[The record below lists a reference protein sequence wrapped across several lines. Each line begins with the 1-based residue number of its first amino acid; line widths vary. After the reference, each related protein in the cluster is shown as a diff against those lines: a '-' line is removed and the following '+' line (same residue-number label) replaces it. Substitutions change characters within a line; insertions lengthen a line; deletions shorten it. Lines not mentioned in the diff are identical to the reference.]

1 MNDILKDLLKPLLIK
16 IIKYIDKN
24 EYWYAYG
31 ITIAIIFFFMLV
43 GFLLS
48 WFINRKKIK
57 KEIDKIQIETKEK
70 KVLLIEKAQSLRK
83 KFVDNSKLLSL
94 SIRLNIDSIINQDI
108 DSLRNNRDELQTL
121 FFNDFINSFTDY
133 MEIYN
138 EIHPDKSLEFID
150 DEMIPY
156 LETIMIFKN
165 TINNENI
172 LQQLDADELV
182 IEPYSFNQ
190 IRRFIKNNIPFY
202 RFLKKHL
209 ISQKLKEITKQSSQ

>member
-1 MNDILKDLLKPLLIK
+1 MNDILKDLVKPLLIK
-16 IIKYIDKN
+16 IIEYIDKN

-31 ITIAIIFFFMLV
+31 ITIAILLLFILI
-43 GFLLS
+43 GFLFS
-48 WFINRKKIK
+48 WFINRQKIK

-108 DSLRNNRDELQTL
+108 NSLRNNRDELQTL

-138 EIHPDKSLEFID
+138 EIYPNKSLEFID
-150 DEMIPY
+150 DEMTPY
-156 LETIMIFKN
+156 LETIIMFKD
-165 TINNENI
+165 TVNNENI
-172 LQQLDADELV
+172 LQQLDTDELV
-182 IEPYSFNQ
+182 IESYSFNQ
-190 IRRFIKNNIPFY
+190 IIRFIKNNIPFY
-202 RFLKKHL
+202 RFFKKHL
-209 ISQKLKEITKQSSQ
+209 ISKKVKEITKQSIQ

>member
-1 MNDILKDLLKPLLIK
+1 MNDILKDLIKPLLAK
-16 IIKYIDKN
+16 IIEYIDKN

-31 ITIAIIFFFMLV
+31 ITIAILLFFIFI

-70 KVLLIEKAQSLRK
+70 KVLLIEKAQALRK
-83 KFVDNSKLLSL
+83 KFIDNSKLLSL

-133 MEIYN
+133 MEIHN
-138 EIHPDKSLEFID
+138 EIYPDKALEFVD
-150 DEMIPY
+150 DEMVPY
-156 LETIMIFKN
+156 LETVIMFKD

-172 LQQLDADELV
+172 LQQLNITELV

-190 IRRFIKNNIPFY
+190 INRFIKNNIPSY
-202 RFLKKHL
+202 RFYKKYL
-209 ISQKLKEITKQSSQ
+209 TNQKIKKITRQSS